1 MLCTTTRC
9 RCRNRTLEGFTLIEL
24 LIVVA
29 IISLLAAIAIPNFLE
44 AQTRAKVAR
53 VKSDLRT
60 YGIAIEVYRVDHGV
74 YPNWPDSP
82 HPTGIHNRHCA
93 ANGMWPGCND
103 PVPYELTT
111 PIAYIS
117 TLLDDPFP
125 ARPPSEFNWGE
136 VPGYFHMSANVWRW
150 GGGDEEAGL
159 GYMELKWWGYTF
171 GPWEKTWI
179 HPTARKKV
187 YWEFWSWGPD
197 GADNGGQG
205 CSERTGWAP
214 GSVGGAY
221 DPSNG
226 TISEGDIAR
235 FGP

>member
-1 MLCTTTRC
+1 MRSCFLHRSSHSHPS
-9 RCRNRTLEGFTLIEL
+9 GAFTLIEL

-44 AQTRAKVAR
+44 AQVRAKVGR
-53 VKSDLRT
+53 VKADLRT
-60 YGIAIEVYRVDHGV
+60 YGLAIEMYRVDHGV
-74 YPNWPDSP
+74 YPNWDYPGPLHDA
-82 HPTGIHNRHCA
+82 HCE
-93 ANGMWPGCND
+93 ANAMWPGCND

-125 ARPPSEFNWGE
+125 ARPPAAVNWPDE
-136 VPGYFHMSANVWRW
+136 VPGYFHMNANIWRW

-159 GYMELKWWGYTF
+159 GYMLLKWRGYTF
-171 GPWEKTWI
+171 GPWNGVYPRQTR
-179 HPTARKKV
+179 PV

-197 GADNGGQG
+197 GEDNGGQG
-205 CSERTGWAP
+205 CSPRDWAA
-214 GSVGGAY
+214 GSYNGAY

-226 TISEGDIAR
+226 TISGGDIAR

>member
-1 MLCTTTRC
+1 MLIFASHRSSRSTASQ
-9 RCRNRTLEGFTLIEL
+9 GFTLIEL

-29 IISLLAAIAIPNFLE
+29 IIALLAAIAIPNFLE
-44 AQTRAKVAR
+44 AQVRAKVGR

-60 YGIAIEVYRVDHGV
+60 YGLAIEMYRVDHGV
-74 YPNWPDSP
+74 YPNWDYPGSLHDA
-82 HPTGIHNRHCA
+82 HCA
-93 ANGMWPGCND
+93 ANAMWPGCND

-125 ARPPSEFNWGE
+125 ARPPAEVNWPDQ
-136 VPGYFHMSANVWRW
+136 VPGYFHMNANIWRW
-150 GGGDEEAGL
+150 GGGDEEAGM
-159 GYMELKWWGYTF
+159 GYMLLKWRGYTF
-171 GPWEKTWI
+171 GPWDGVYPRQTR
-179 HPTARKKV
+179 PV

-197 GADNGGQG
+197 GEDNGGQG
-205 CSERTGWAP
+205 CSPRNWAA
-214 GSVGGAY
+214 GSYNGAY

-226 TISEGDIAR
+226 TISGGDIAR